1 MNKTI
6 GVVTKQIK
14 DYIYE
19 HNLRSHAD
27 PQEAASKACSE
38 LPGFRPSRVRK
49 SREGLKKEDHG
60 EGLAELVTLQERS
73 VLQVVDR
80 LRLCAHRCQY
90 TPSQPLVEMRKA
102 VKQLEESFTKFVELV
117 ISREVRAVLTILEK
131 ENVTEDMVVDAV
143 NTIIALGNEHS
154 SQVYSIIARVGGV
167 RALLGLA
174 IQGGKGG
181 DRSQEI
187 QLLSL
192 RGLSSVCCTVEA
204 VRELE
209 TCRGMETISNVLTC
223 SATSHSVRVEAAGV
237 LAQVTSPWI
246 AENHS
251 IAGLKEEVAGLVDHL
266 TRLARLQA
274 GDDTFLLVSAALA
287 NLTFMEPAAVVAMHV
302 HGTATVLM
310 RAVQASP
317 FTSLFAKDQV
327 ATVLANLAA
336 REECRA
342 AILQQDGLG
351 FLLSLLATS
360 PGASPTQAEGAA
372 AERVLKKAAI
382 ALSR

>member
-6 GVVTKQIK
+6 GVLTKQIK

-19 HNLRSHAD
+19 HNLRAHSD
-27 PQEAASKACSE
+27 PQEAASRACSE
-38 LPGFRPSRVRK
+38 LPGFRPRNR
-49 SREGLKKEDHG
+49 KKEEQQEERG
-60 EGLAELVTLQERS
+60 EGLGELVSLQERS

-90 TPSQPLVEMRKA
+90 TPSQPLVDMRKA

-117 ISREVRAVLTILEK
+117 ISREVRAVLAILEK
-131 ENVTEDMVVDAV
+131 ENSSDAAVLDGV
-143 NTIIALGNEHS
+143 NTIISLGNEHS

-167 RALLGLA
+167 RALLSLA
-174 IQGGKGG
+174 GQGRGG

-209 TCRGMETISNVLTC
+209 LCRGMETISRVLTC
-223 SATSHSVRVEAAGV
+223 SATLHSVRVEAAGV

-251 IAGLKEEVAGLVDHL
+251 IAGLKEEVAGQVEHL
-266 TRLARLQA
+266 TRLARLEA

-287 NLTFMEPAAVVAMHV
+287 NLTFMEPAAVLAMHV
-302 HGTATVLM
+302 HSTATVLM

-336 REECRA
+336 REECRD

-351 FLLSLLATS
+351 FLLSLLTTS

>member
-1 MNKTI
+1 M
-6 GVVTKQIK
+6 
-14 DYIYE
+14 
-19 HNLRSHAD
+19 
-27 PQEAASKACSE
+27 
-38 LPGFRPSRVRK
+38 
-49 SREGLKKEDHG
+49 
-60 EGLAELVTLQERS
+60 
-73 VLQVVDR
+73 
-80 LRLCAHRCQY
+80 
-90 TPSQPLVEMRKA
+90 
-102 VKQLEESFTKFVELV
+102 
-117 ISREVRAVLTILEK
+117 
-131 ENVTEDMVVDAV
+131 
-143 NTIIALGNEHS
+143 
-154 SQVYSIIARVGGV
+154 
-167 RALLGLA
+167 
-174 IQGGKGG
+174 
-181 DRSQEI
+181 
-187 QLLSL
+187 
-192 RGLSSVCCTVEA
+192 
-204 VRELE
+204 
-209 TCRGMETISNVLTC
+209 
-223 SATSHSVRVEAAGV
+223 RVEAAGV

-251 IAGLKEEVAGLVDHL
+251 IAGLKEEVADLVDHL

-302 HGTATVLM
+302 QGTATVLM

-342 AILQQDGLG
+342 SILQQDGLG

-360 PGASPTQAEGAA
+360 PGSSPTQAEAAA

>member
-19 HNLRSHAD
+19 HSLRWHSAPEEASRASSH
-27 PQEAASKACSE
+27 
-38 LPGFRPSRVRK
+38 LPGFRPSKTKKKEARK
-49 SREGLKKEDHG
+49 EEESEGLG
-60 EGLAELVTLQERS
+60 ELVTLQERS

-80 LRLCAHRCQY
+80 LKLCAHRCQY
-90 TPSQPLVEMRKA
+90 TPSQPLVEMKKA
-102 VKQLEESFTKFVELV
+102 VKQLEEAFTKFVELV
-117 ISREVRAVLTILEK
+117 ISREVRSVLAIIER
-131 ENVTEDMVVDAV
+131 ENATEDELVEAV
-143 NTIIALGNEHS
+143 NTVISLGNEHS

-167 RALLGLA
+167 RALINLSS
-174 IQGGKGG
+174 QGKGG
-181 DRSQEI
+181 ARSQEI

-192 RGLSSVCCTVEA
+192 RALSSVCCTVEA

-209 TCRGMETISNVLTC
+209 ACRGMETISRVLTC

-251 IAGLKEEVAGLVDHL
+251 IAGLKEEVSGLVDHL
-266 TRLARLQA
+266 TRLARLQV

-287 NLTFMEPAAVVAMHV
+287 NLTFMEPAAVLAMHANN
-302 HGTATVLM
+302 TATVLM

-336 REECRA
+336 REECRT

-351 FLLSLLATS
+351 FLLSLLSTS
-360 PGASPTQAEGAA
+360 PGTSPTQAEGAA

>member
-6 GVVTKQIK
+6 GVLTKQIK
-14 DYIYE
+14 DFIYE

-27 PQEAASKACSE
+27 PQEAASRACSE
-38 LPGFRPSRVRK
+38 LPGFRSR
-49 SREGLKKEDHG
+49 SRTEEKEHEERQEGLG
-60 EGLAELVTLQERS
+60 ELVALQERS

-117 ISREVRAVLTILEK
+117 ISREVRAVLAIVQRESVSETA
-131 ENVTEDMVVDAV
+131 VVEAV
-143 NTIIALGNEHS
+143 NTIISLGNEHS

-167 RALLGLA
+167 RALLALA
-174 IQGGKGG
+174 SKGQGGE
-181 DRSQEI
+181 RSQEI

-209 TCRGMETISNVLTC
+209 ACRGMETISRVLTS

-246 AENHS
+246 SENHA
-251 IAGLKEEVAGLVDHL
+251 IAGLKEEVAVLVDHL

-287 NLTFMEPAAVVAMHV
+287 NLTFMEPAAVLAMHV
-302 HGTATVLM
+302 HSTATVLM
-310 RAVQASP
+310 RAVKASP
-317 FTSLFAKDQV
+317 FTSLFARDQV
-327 ATVLANLAA
+327 VTVLANLAA

-342 AILQQDGLG
+342 AILQKDGLG
-351 FLLSLLATS
+351 FLLSLLSTS